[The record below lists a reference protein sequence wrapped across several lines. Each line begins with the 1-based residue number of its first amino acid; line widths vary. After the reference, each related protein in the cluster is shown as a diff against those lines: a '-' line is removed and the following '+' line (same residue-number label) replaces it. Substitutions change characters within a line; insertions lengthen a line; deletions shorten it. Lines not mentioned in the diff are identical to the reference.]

1 MALESWNYAN
11 EPTVVVGGH
20 GEFGTRVVDGLRRGL
35 HVANLTICE
44 VGDPIQDLLARSRIA
59 FFATDEDTTG
69 DILQSARD
77 KLTSGYVVLEGAS
90 TKGKLISLLEDL
102 DRNGISGASVHLGI
116 KTDSSWAG
124 AKVWLCRVG
133 PNSDRALLLANDLFT
148 YFDTRLVPIDLR
160 DHQKV
165 QKNQVHTFVG
175 QLTSAISLRNRGITF
190 EDLDRSATANSQLGV
205 LATVRGVGQSPEI
218 IAEVLSGQPENVSE
232 IIDSNIKALQELRS
246 KLPDKEELKEY
257 IEALQRFH
265 GKSTGKLQEMFGDTE
280 LLVAE
285 ILRIAL
291 YNLQFST
298 PDDTPGTLLKLLA
311 PFAERRVNLMAIASA
326 RIPPTKEAIQ
336 RGENAKRDTVL
347 FRTGVDLN
355 TIDPEKEERIKDRLR
370 AMGCIVPVDK

>member
-11 EPTVVVGGH
+11 EPTVVVGGR
-20 GEFGTRVVDGLRRGL
+20 GEFGTRVMDGLRRGL

-44 VGDPIQDLLARSRIA
+44 IGDPIQDLLARNRIA
-59 FFATDEDTTG
+59 FFATDEDTTR

-90 TKGKLISLLEDL
+90 TKGKLISLLENL
-102 DRNGISGASVHLGI
+102 DRDGISGASVHLGI

-133 PNSDRALLLANDLFT
+133 PNSDRALLLANHLFA
-148 YFDTRLVPIDLR
+148 YFDTRLVPINLR

-165 QKNQVHTFVG
+165 QKTQVHTFVG
-175 QLTSAISLRNRGITF
+175 QLTSAISLRNRGIAL
-190 EDLDRSATANSQLGV
+190 EDLDTSATANSQLGI
-205 LATVRGVGQSPEI
+205 LSTARGVGQSPKI
-218 IAEVLSGQPENVSE
+218 IAEVLGGQPEDVSE
-232 IIDSNIKALQELRS
+232 IIDSDIKALQELRS
-246 KLPDKEELKEY
+246 KLPDKEKLEKYVET
-257 IEALQRFH
+257 LQRFH
-265 GKSTGKLQEMFGDTE
+265 GRSTGKLQEMFGDTE

-291 YNLQFST
+291 YNLQFSAS
-298 PDDTPGTLLKLLA
+298 DDTPGTLLKLLT

-336 RGENAKRDTVL
+336 QGEDAKRDTVL

-355 TIDPEKEERIKDRLR
+355 TIDTKKEQEIKARLR
-370 AMGCIVPVDK
+370 EMGCIVTD

>member
-1 MALESWNYAN
+1 MSLESWNYAN
-11 EPTVVVGGH
+11 EPAIVVGGH

-44 VGDPIQDLLARSRIA
+44 VGDPIQDLLARNRIA
-59 FFATDEDTTG
+59 VFATDEDTTR
-69 DILQSARD
+69 DILQAARD

-102 DRNGISGASVHLGI
+102 DRDGVSGASVHLGI

-160 DHQKV
+160 DHQNV
-165 QKNQVHTFVG
+165 QKTQVHTFVG
-175 QLTSAISLRNRGITF
+175 QLTSAISLRNRGITL
-190 EDLDRSATANSQLGV
+190 EDLDTSATANSQLGV
-205 LATVRGVGQSPEI
+205 LATARGVGQSPKI
-218 IAEVLSGQPENVSE
+218 IAEVLSGQPENVLE
-232 IIDSNIKALQELRS
+232 IIDGDIEALQELRRQ
-246 KLPDKEELKEY
+246 LPDKEKLEEY

-265 GKSTGKLQEMFGDTE
+265 GKSTGKLQEMFEDTE

-298 PDDTPGTLLKLLA
+298 TEDTPGILLKLLA

-326 RIPPTKEAIQ
+326 RIPPTKKAIQ
-336 RGENAKRDTVL
+336 EGEDARRETVL
-347 FRTGVDLN
+347 FRTGVDLT
-355 TIDPEKEERIKDRLR
+355 TINPEKENIIKDRLR
-370 AMGCIVPVDK
+370 AMGCIVV